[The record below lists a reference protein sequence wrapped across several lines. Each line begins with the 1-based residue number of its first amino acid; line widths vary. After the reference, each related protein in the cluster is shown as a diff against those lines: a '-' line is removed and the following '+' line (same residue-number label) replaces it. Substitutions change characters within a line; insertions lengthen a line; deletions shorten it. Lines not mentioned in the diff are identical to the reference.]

1 MNDTLQ
7 LKKTY
12 VSVIN
17 HRLSELLHTGHLP
30 QKELFEAAKYSL
42 LGPGKRLR
50 PLFVLSIL
58 SGYGIPIHLAV
69 DPACAIEMVHTYSLI
84 HDDLPCMDNDDLRR
98 GRPTLH
104 KVYPEG
110 LAVLVGDFLLTY
122 AFEILSSAPKI
133 SQAQKLDLVNILAKR
148 AGAKGMIGGQVVD
161 LASEGQSIG
170 WDTLHF
176 MHLHK
181 TAALFTAC
189 LEFGG
194 ILCTVPKV
202 DQESLRSC
210 GQALGVAFQVI
221 DDLLEEPLGEESSDL
236 IKEKATTVSMLGA
249 QMAEEKAKLLLDEA
263 LLSAKKLSK
272 QCPLLEALIKDLYR
286 YLPSHMSQNKS

>member
-1 MNDTLQ
+1 MSDAKL
-7 LKKTY
+7 LKQTY
-12 VSVIN
+12 VSLIN
-17 HRLSELLHTGHLP
+17 HRLNELVDFKPLP

-42 LGPGKRLR
+42 LAPCKRLR

-58 SGYGIPIHLAV
+58 HGYGTPLQLGL
-69 DPACAIEMVHTYSLI
+69 DPACAIEMIHTYSLI

-98 GRPTLH
+98 GRPSLH

-110 LAVLVGDFLLTY
+110 LAVLAGDFLLTY
-122 AFEILSSAPKI
+122 AFEIITTSAKLSNS
-133 SQAQKLDLVNILAKR
+133 QKLDLITILSKR
-148 AGAKGMIGGQVVD
+148 SGAKGMIGGQVVD

-194 ILCTVPKV
+194 ILADVPKV
-202 DQESLRSC
+202 DRAALLSC
-210 GQALGVAFQVI
+210 GRALGVAFQVI
-221 DDLLEEPLGEESSDL
+221 DDLLDEPSQKMGSDFA
-236 IKEKATTVSMLGA
+236 KEKATTVSMLGI
-249 QMAEEKAKLLLDEA
+249 QKSEEKAKLLLDEA
-263 LLSAKKLSK
+263 FSSAKKLSK
-272 QCPLLEALIKDLYR
+272 QCSLLNALIKELYS
-286 YLPSHMSQNKS
+286 YIPSLSY

>member
-1 MNDTLQ
+1 MSETLS
-7 LKKTY
+7 LKQSYT
-12 VSVIN
+12 SVIN
-17 HRLSELLHTGHLP
+17 HRLNELLDFKQLP

-42 LGPGKRLR
+42 LAPGKRLR

-58 SGYGIPIHLAV
+58 HGYGTPLQIGI
-69 DPACAIEMVHTYSLI
+69 DPACAIEMIHTYSLI

-110 LAVLVGDFLLTY
+110 LAVLTGDFLLTY
-122 AFEILSSAPKI
+122 AFEILASSKKLSNTQKI
-133 SQAQKLDLVNILAKR
+133 DLISVLSKR
-148 AGAKGMIGGQVVD
+148 AGAAGMIGGQVVD

-194 ILCTVPKV
+194 ILCDAPKA
-202 DQESLRSC
+202 DKSLLQNC
-210 GQALGVAFQVI
+210 GKALGVAFQVI
-221 DDLLEEPLGEESSDL
+221 DDLIEEPMGSDFA
-236 IKEKATTVSMLGA
+236 KGKATTVTMLGA
-249 QMAEEKAKLLLDEA
+249 QKAEEKAKLLLNEA
-263 LLSAKKLSK
+263 LSFASNLSK
-272 QCPLLEALIKDLYR
+272 PCPLLEVLIKELYGMI
-286 YLPSHMSQNKS
+286 PNHIP